1 MIVRSVRLPAFFTA
15 FLITACAPAATSDNR
30 PGEALTG
37 PWGGDHVRLELTPAG
52 GAVEYDCAHGGLTQ
66 PVRPGPRGDFEARGV
81 HIREHGGPVREG
93 ERPDSVPARF
103 VGRIV
108 GDRMTL
114 RVYAGARPDTLGPFE
129 LRRGGEARVFK
140 CL

>member
-1 MIVRSVRLPAFFTA
+1 MSAMRSSIPFIVVLLLA
-15 FLITACAPAATSDNR
+15 ACAPATTSDNR
-30 PGEALTG
+30 PGAAVTG

-52 GAVEYDCAHGGLTQ
+52 GAVEYDCAHGGLTE

-93 ERPDSVPARF
+93 ERLDSVPARF
-103 VGRIV
+103 VGRIA
-108 GDRMTL
+108 GDQMTL

>member
-1 MIVRSVRLPAFFTA
+1 VVPMRSSIPFIGLLLA
-15 FLITACAPAATSDNR
+15 ACAPATTSDNR
-30 PGEALTG
+30 PGPAVTG

-52 GAVEYDCAHGGLTQ
+52 GAVEYDCAHGGLTE

-108 GDRMTL
+108 GDQMTL